1 MHGVNCASP
10 AVHVALCSAG
20 WGLHGAAGTGCSVQG
35 LRPWALSGGGGGA
48 GHFSPIIIRAAPGH
62 DPAWCRAI
70 PLHPGTGSTVLHG
83 WGWFCPRDRALGRLL
98 SQGRAGWSCTL
109 EPRTSGQRRDATS
122 RCFPV
127 LSEAASTE
135 TAPNSSH
142 QWPSTTHQGL
152 GAPRAIRA
160 RCQTPALPPH
170 PNIPDHGWG
179 RGGG

>member
-1 MHGVNCASP
+1 MRISRSACGPVQCRVGIARCGWHRVQRAR
-10 AVHVALCSAG
+10 AEAL
-20 WGLHGAAGTGCSVQG
+20 GTV
-35 LRPWALSGGGGGA
+35 RGGGGA

-135 TAPNSSH
+135 TVPNSSH